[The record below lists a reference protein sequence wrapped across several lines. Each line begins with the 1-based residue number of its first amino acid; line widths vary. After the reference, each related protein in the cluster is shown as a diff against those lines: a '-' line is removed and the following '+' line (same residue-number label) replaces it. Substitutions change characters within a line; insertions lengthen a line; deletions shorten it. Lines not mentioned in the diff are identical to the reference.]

1 MWNERHNSLLLKFTH
16 PHAVDQSDSSST
28 RTERTYVKKDTQV
41 TTRTRRTMAA
51 SSDVLIIGA
60 GPTGLMLACQLS
72 LYPNI
77 SVRIIDKNASRT
89 TQSRALVVHARSLEI
104 LSQLNLI
111 DKAIARGAFV
121 DAMNFYFNG
130 KHALRLDY
138 ATIRNE
144 PDAFLSKYPY
154 LLFLEQS
161 ITEELLE
168 TFLNEHNVFVERNTE
183 AVELTSIDDAHVQV
197 KLTTGETVRTKY
209 ICGCDGAHSI
219 VRRQLQLTFSGQTY
233 SDSIF
238 IADCH
243 LQNLPVPTNEV
254 GLFFSETGFAGS
266 FPLVNNRHRLT
277 GSIQDRSPTDPPL
290 TLDEVVSIFKQRS
303 QLPDVSVSDCQWI
316 SLYRSHHRHVSK
328 FRCRKQY
335 FLLGDAAH
343 IHSPLGG
350 QGMNT
355 GLQDAYNLAWKL
367 AHVLV
372 HQGKDELLDTYHD
385 ERYRVAETLVQTT
398 DRGFALVS
406 SPKPWVRF
414 LRMWIIPYILQWIVQ
429 PILNHFQSVR
439 HAAFVKVSQ
448 LGISYRLSNSNN
460 SLASD
465 GGFHRSIPMPG
476 DRFPY
481 MIFEPC
487 FYHFVLFEDSKL
499 VNVDKFCEFLLQ
511 NHGKTIKV
519 HYAQKESMP
528 LRYPGAFLV
537 RPDGYIGYRTV
548 NFDIDHFRSHFSQ
561 YFSSA

>member
-1 MWNERHNSLLLKFTH
+1 MAST
-16 PHAVDQSDSSST
+16 SDI
-28 RTERTYVKKDTQV
+28 
-41 TTRTRRTMAA
+41 
-51 SSDVLIIGA
+51 LIIGA

-77 SVRIIDKNASRT
+77 SFRIIDKNAGRT
-89 TQSRALVVHARSLEI
+89 TQSRALSIHARSLEI

-111 DKAIARGAFV
+111 DKAIARGTFA
-121 DAMNFYFNG
+121 DAMNLYFNG
-130 KHALRLDY
+130 QRAMHVDY
-138 ATIRNE
+138 SGFRQE
-144 PDAFLSKYPY
+144 QDVLLSKYPCV
-154 LLFLEQS
+154 LFLEQS

-168 TFLNEHNVFVERNTE
+168 TFLNEHNVFVERETE
-183 AVELTSIDDAHVQV
+183 AVDLTNIDDAHVQV

-209 ICGCDGAHSI
+209 ICACDGGRSI
-219 VRRQLQLTFSGQTY
+219 VRRQLQLPFSGQTY
-233 SDSIF
+233 SESIF
-238 IADCH
+238 LADCH
-243 LQNLPVPTNEV
+243 VENLPVRVGEM
-254 GLFFSETGFAGS
+254 GLFFNNTGYVGA
-266 FPLVNNRHRLT
+266 FPLANGRYRLT
-277 GSIQDRSPTDPPL
+277 GTIQDRSPSDPPP
-290 TLDEVVSIFKQRS
+290 TIDEVVSIFNQRS

-350 QGMNT
+350 QGMNA

-385 ERYRVAETLVQTT
+385 ERYPVAEKLVRTT
-398 DRGFALVS
+398 DRGFAFIS

-429 PILNHFQSVR
+429 PMLTHFQSMR
-439 HAAFVKVSQ
+439 HGMFRGVSQ
-448 LGISYRLSNSNN
+448 LAVTYRLSNSNN
-460 SLASD
+460 SCASD
-465 GGFHRSIPMPG
+465 GDFHRSIPMPG

-487 FYHFVLFEDSKL
+487 FYHFVLFDDPTL

-511 NHGKTIKV
+511 NHGKMIKV
-519 HYAQKESMP
+519 HYAQKENMP
-528 LRYPGAFLV
+528 LDYPGAFLV

-548 NFDIDHFRSHFSQ
+548 HFDIDHFRSYFSQ
-561 YFSSA
+561 YFSST